1 MKIVLFYHSLLSD
14 WNHGNAHFLRGV
26 ARELKE
32 CGHEIAIYEPKDG
45 WSLSHLIAEHGET
58 PIEEFRRA
66 YPGLESVFYRPESL
80 DLDAALA
87 GADLVIAHEWSEP
100 ALVRTLGAHRKT
112 RGRYALFFHDT
123 HHRSVTQPE
132 SMAAYDLSGYDGVL
146 AYGAA
151 IARIYKS
158 RGWARRVWVWHE
170 AADVRT
176 FYPVESAEKDG
187 DLVWIGNWGDGERTA
202 ELEEFLLEPVRA
214 LGLKARVYGV
224 RYPAAALDA
233 LKKSGI
239 EYGGWVANYRVP
251 EIFARFRLTVHIHR
265 RPYTHALPGIPTIR
279 PFEALA
285 CGMPLVC
292 SPWRDSEGLFTDG
305 EDYLVAADGADMKR
319 HLRALL
325 DDPDRAAALA
335 RHGRATILERHTA
348 AHRVHELIA
357 IYAQTRRADAAPL
370 RFSA

>member
-1 MKIVLFYHSLLSD
+1 LSD

-151 IARIYKS
+151 IARLGAARLGMA
-158 RGWARRVWVWHE
+158 RGR
-170 AADVRT
+170 
-176 FYPVESAEKDG
+176 
-187 DLVWIGNWGDGERTA
+187 
-202 ELEEFLLEPVRA
+202 
-214 LGLKARVYGV
+214 
-224 RYPAAALDA
+224 
-233 LKKSGI
+233 
-239 EYGGWVANYRVP
+239 
-251 EIFARFRLTVHIHR
+251 
-265 RPYTHALPGIPTIR
+265 
-279 PFEALA
+279 
-285 CGMPLVC
+285 
-292 SPWRDSEGLFTDG
+292 
-305 EDYLVAADGADMKR
+305 
-319 HLRALL
+319 
-325 DDPDRAAALA
+325 
-335 RHGRATILERHTA
+335 
-348 AHRVHELIA
+348 
-357 IYAQTRRADAAPL
+357 RRADLLSGRERRKRRRSRLDRQLGRRRAH
-370 RFSA
+370 RRVGGI